1 MIRTRLA
8 TGLLFP
14 CLAAIGLQSCTSTD
28 QETYGDLPF
37 HLNPDNPIPERVDS
51 LLVQLTLEE
60 KQSLMA
66 TTAPAIERLDIPV
79 FWGWNQSLHGIMWNR
94 PTTMFPVNIGMA
106 ATWNPS
112 LIHDVASAI
121 HDEGRAI
128 YNHLRNLDGTH
139 VPFDWDNNPQGW
151 NNPCVPNG
159 CVVTPEGDSLRYTGI
174 VYRSPVVEMSRQPL
188 WGRIHEAY
196 GEDPHLSERMTTAYV
211 TGMQGEDPRY
221 LKVVGTLK
229 HFAMNNQ
236 EEGRH
241 TLSAEVDERWMHE
254 YYLRP
259 YRAGIV
265 EGGAQSIMSIY
276 NKLNG
281 VPGAA
286 NSWLMTEVLRDMWG
300 FEGFG
305 VPDSRAIEN
314 LLDTHGIVDTYDE
327 AAATA
332 VLAGHDVD
340 EGGIFPDHIV
350 PAVEQGLLTEEDV
363 DQAVR
368 RVLTVRMR
376 LGEFDPPEMVPY
388 NDLTFDIVKSAPHRE
403 LTLETARQSIVLL
416 SNDAGVLP
424 FDRDAISSIAV
435 IGPHADY
442 ELMGIR
448 YTGQS
453 DDFVVPL
460 EGIQNHVGPEIE
472 VIHVRGSDIMPEDE
486 NPESG
491 YVEAETAARE
501 ADAVVVVVG
510 TDEQIESE
518 ENDREFV
525 NLMPNQQELVE
536 RVLAA
541 NPNTAVVLVNAGPL
555 SITGGRPGMEV
566 PTAVMAFMAGEEG
579 GNAIAEVLFGDYNP
593 GGRLPYTVY
602 YSAADVPGWEEYD
615 VSEGYTYMYFEGE
628 PEWPFGHGLSYTSFE
643 YSDLDLSPS
652 VEGDGELFV
661 SVDVENT
668 GDVPGDEVVQ
678 LYVRDLEPRLVRP
691 REWLVA
697 FARIT
702 LEPGE
707 TQTVTL
713 TAPARE
719 LSFYDVAQGQFVVE
733 PGPWEAYVGASS
745 ADIRLTGSFEVT
757 SAGQFPR

>member
-1 MIRTRLA
+1 
-8 TGLLFP
+8 
-14 CLAAIGLQSCTSTD
+14 
-28 QETYGDLPF
+28 
-37 HLNPDNPIPERVDS
+37 
-51 LLVQLTLEE
+51 
-60 KQSLMA
+60 
-66 TTAPAIERLDIPV
+66 
-79 FWGWNQSLHGIMWNR
+79 
-94 PTTMFPVNIGMA
+94 
-106 ATWNPS
+106 
-112 LIHDVASAI
+112 
-121 HDEGRAI
+121 
-128 YNHLRNLDGTH
+128 
-139 VPFDWDNNPQGW
+139 
-151 NNPCVPNG
+151 
-159 CVVTPEGDSLRYTGI
+159 
-174 VYRSPVVEMSRQPL
+174 
-188 WGRIHEAY
+188 
-196 GEDPHLSERMTTAYV
+196 MTVAYV
-211 TGMQGEDPRY
+211 TGMQGDDPRY

-276 NKLNG
+276 NKLNE

-300 FEGFG
+300 FDGFG

-314 LLDTHGIVDTYDE
+314 LVDTHAIVETYDE

-340 EGGIFPDHIV
+340 EGGMFPDHIV
-350 PAVEQGLLTEEDV
+350 PAVEQGLITEDAV
-363 DQAVR
+363 DRAVR

-403 LTLETARQSIVLL
+403 LALETARQSIVLL
-416 SNDAGVLP
+416 SNDAGILP
-424 FDRDAISSIAV
+424 LDRDAISSIAV

-442 ELMGIR
+442 ELMGIG

-460 EGIQNHVGPEIE
+460 EGIQNSVAPGTE
-472 VIHVRGSDIMPEDE
+472 VIHVRGSDIMPNDE

-491 YVEAETAARE
+491 YVEAEEAAAA
-501 ADAVVVVVG
+501 ADAAVVVVG
-510 TDEQIESE
+510 TSSRIESE
-518 ENDREFV
+518 GNDREFL

-555 SITGGRPGMEV
+555 SLTGGRPGTEV

-579 GNAIAEVLFGDYNP
+579 GTAIAEVLFGDYNP

-602 YSAADVPGWEEYD
+602 YSADDVPGWEEYD
-615 VSEGYTYMYFEGE
+615 ISQGYTYMYFEGE
-628 PEWPFGHGLSYTSFE
+628 PEWPFGHGLSYTTFE
-643 YSDLDLSPS
+643 YSGLDVSPA
-652 VEGDGELFV
+652 VEGSGELTV
-661 SVDVENT
+661 SVDVRNT
-668 GDVPGDEVVQ
+668 GDVTGDEVVQ
-678 LYVRDLEPRLVRP
+678 LYVRDLEPRLARP
-691 REWLVA
+691 RQWLVA
-697 FARIT
+697 FERIT

-707 TQTVTL
+707 TQLVTL

-719 LSFYDVAQGQFVVE
+719 LSFYDVDQGRFVVE
-733 PGPWEAYVGASS
+733 PGPYEAFVGSSS
-745 ADIRLTGSFEVT
+745 ADIRQTGAFEVT